1 MQSCRLFLLVHLKK
15 PMFSLG
21 VPAAFP
27 VHFPQGDCFLL
38 PGTAAR
44 HSARRALFLTGL
56 STPSWGSPKKPP
68 TRGASAFLSGLPT
81 VAVRKVCTLPMLETP
96 YRREL
101 HPLCGEPPSAT
112 MHLVRSYTSGGHA
125 PGKAAATATHAL
137 STVLNRAQVQSYLKK
152 EAA

>member
-1 MQSCRLFLLVHLKK
+1 MQNCRLFLLVHLKK

-38 PGTAAR
+38 PGPAAR
-44 HSARRALFLTGL
+44 LSARRALFLTGL

-68 TRGASAFLSGLPT
+68 TRRISLFLTGLPT
-81 VAVRKVCTLPMLETP
+81 VAVRKVCAFPMLETP
-96 YRREL
+96 YRRKL
-101 HPLCGEPPSAT
+101 HPPCGEPPSAA
-112 MHLVRSYTSGGHA
+112 MRLVRSYTSGCHA
-125 PGKAAATATHAL
+125 PEKAAATAAHVL

-152 EAA
+152 EAV